1 MEESTKTNSDIHRIT
16 IKDKEYVIIGTAHI
30 SKSSVDTVIETITNE
45 KPDAVCVELD
55 EQRYKA
61 LKEQKK
67 WENLD
72 IKQIIKNKQLPTL
85 IINILLA
92 SYQKK
97 LGEQVGVKP
106 GTELLEAALTAEK
119 EGIPVSLGDR
129 DVRITLKRAWNSM
142 GFWQKMKF
150 LTFGLAGLFEKEEVS
165 EEKLKELREQD
176 VLTEMLKEMGK
187 AMPVLKQVLID
198 ERDRY
203 LAEKIR
209 NTNGRKIVA
218 VVGAGHVGGILE
230 TLKENIKVN
239 LEEIEV
245 IPPASP
251 VMKIVGWALPVII
264 IGSIFYIGFD
274 KGLASAGDNALFWV
288 LANGIPS
295 SIGAIIAG
303 AHIVTIIS
311 VFFAA
316 PVTSLSPAIGAGY
329 VAAFIQAYFKPPQ
342 VKEFQTVVDDF
353 NQASKWWKNKLLKV
367 LLVFFLTSLGS
378 AIGSYVGAYEII
390 KNIF

>member
-209 NTNGRKIVA
+209 NT
-218 VVGAGHVGGILE
+218 
-230 TLKENIKVN
+230 
-239 LEEIEV
+239 
-245 IPPASP
+245 
-251 VMKIVGWALPVII
+251 
-264 IGSIFYIGFD
+264 
-274 KGLASAGDNALFWV
+274 
-288 LANGIPS
+288 
-295 SIGAIIAG
+295 
-303 AHIVTIIS
+303 
-311 VFFAA
+311 
-316 PVTSLSPAIGAGY
+316 
-329 VAAFIQAYFKPPQ
+329 
-342 VKEFQTVVDDF
+342 
-353 NQASKWWKNKLLKV
+353 
-367 LLVFFLTSLGS
+367 
-378 AIGSYVGAYEII
+378 
-390 KNIF
+390 